1 MSAEKH
7 RILAIDDSPLLR
19 RSFSDILGKDYILD
33 VEYNGERGIQSAKE
47 NKPSIILL
55 DIIMPGMSGFEV
67 ITVLKAEPSTKDIPV
82 IFITGDDSTS
92 SKEKGYQLGAVD
104 YIEKPLTEIV
114 VRKRVEF
121 NLLLVEYKKRFGEIT
136 TL

>member
-1 MSAEKH
+1 MSTEKH

-33 VEYNGERGIQSAKE
+33 VEYNGERGIESAKK

-67 ITVLKAEPSTKDIPV
+67 ITVLKAEPLTKNIPV

-92 SKEKGYQLGAVD
+92 SKEKGYMLGAVD

-114 VRKRVEF
+114 VKKRVEF
-121 NLLLVEYKKRFGEIT
+121 NLLLVEYERKFGAIT
-136 TL
+136 S

>member
-1 MSAEKH
+1 MSTEKH

-55 DIIMPGMSGFEV
+55 DIVMPGMSGFEV
-67 ITVLKAEPSTKDIPV
+67 ITVLKADLSTKNIPV

-92 SKEKGYQLGAVD
+92 SKEKGYLLGAAD
-104 YIEKPLTEIV
+104 YIEKPLTETV

-121 NLLLVEYKKRFGEIT
+121 NLLLFEYEKRFGAIT
-136 TL
+136 L